1 MHSEKQPFMLLF
13 SEYFYDEWPTVLWFY
28 SSPSSED
35 TTIFIF
41 RIYISTMHFIY
52 SCLTTA
58 GNSQLCAHTFT
69 SGGRQQSSAS
79 AIALFTNFT
88 RASTK
93 QQHND
98 DETLYVLDQTD
109 NTQSEHALTVIEN
122 ANVTRR
128 RAKMLPLTWRSEPWL
143 STCVRKRRARR
154 HGCGI
159 ENCYWGSNMERQRA
173 LWEFNSW
180 RDRER
185 EGHRKTVKE
194 NIAADCEQLSGK
206 LSGFDVRSTIYDAG

>member
-1 MHSEKQPFMLLF
+1 MNDQPFCDFILLRLRRTQQF
-13 SEYFYDEWPTVLWFY
+13 LYSVYIFPLYTLYIRVWPPQVIPSFVHTRSHRAAVNSRLQVRLHD
-28 SSPSSED
+28 SPISLARARNS
-35 TTIFIF
+35 
-41 RIYISTMHFIY
+41 STMTMKLY
-52 SCLTTA
+52 MCLI
-58 GNSQLCAHTFT
+58 
-69 SGGRQQSSAS
+69 RQ
-79 AIALFTNFT
+79 I
-88 RASTK
+88 
-93 QQHND
+93 
-98 DETLYVLDQTD
+98 

>member
-41 RIYISTMHFIY
+41 RIYISTIHFIY

-79 AIALFTNFT
+79 AIAWFTNFT

-109 NTQSEHALTVIEN
+109 KHTER
-122 ANVTRR
+122 TR
-128 RAKMLPLTWRSEPWL
+128 
-143 STCVRKRRARR
+143 
-154 HGCGI
+154 I
-159 ENCYWGSNMERQRA
+159 NC
-173 LWEFNSW
+173 
-180 RDRER
+180 DRECER
-185 EGHRKTVKE
+185 NAETGQNAAVDVAIRTLTEYVCAKTASEKARLRDWE
-194 NIAADCEQLSGK
+194 LLLGQQYGKAACTMRVQFMKG
-206 LSGFDVRSTIYDAG
+206 